1 MTVNKMYKVA
11 ILEQF
16 VPDSKLEVGVL
27 VKSRQRYF
35 LIS

>member
-1 MTVNKMYKVA
+1 MTANKMYKVA
-11 ILEQF
+11 ILEHF

-27 VKSRQRYF
+27 VKRRQRYF